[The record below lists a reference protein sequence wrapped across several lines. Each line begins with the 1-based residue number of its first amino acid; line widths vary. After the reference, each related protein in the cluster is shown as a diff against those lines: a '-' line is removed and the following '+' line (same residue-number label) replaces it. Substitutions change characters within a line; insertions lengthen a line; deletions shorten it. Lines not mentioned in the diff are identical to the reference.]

1 MRIPL
6 EEAAARLLAGDVVA
20 VPTETVY
27 GLAGSLSNSEAIRD
41 IFRIKGRPANNPLII
56 HISHLDQ
63 LKPFGCQTDLSFF
76 KLAAAFWPGPL
87 TLVLPIEPKTIL
99 DSVRAGLQTAAFR
112 MPEHPIALELI
123 EKTGPLVMP
132 SANLSGRP
140 SSTSPDHV
148 EADFGRNFPVLD
160 GGTSACGVESTVM
173 VLREKRWIVI
183 RQGILVP
190 EDFETVLGYIPE
202 IDLGKKDSPI
212 CPGQLYRHYAPK
224 CKLVLA
230 KKFGPGIV
238 LGYRDREYPQNEVMY
253 LGSLRSPE
261 TIAESLYSTLRK
273 LDEQGIEEAYVD
285 MNFEEIGLMKTIGER
300 LRKAAAH

>member
-6 EEAAARLLAGDVVA
+6 EEAAARLLAGDVIA

-27 GLAGSLSNSEAIRD
+27 GLAGSLFNSNAIQE

-56 HISHLDQ
+56 HFSQLSQ
-63 LKPFGCQTDLSFF
+63 LKPFGCQTDPSFF
-76 KLAAAFWPGPL
+76 RLAEAFWPGPL
-87 TLVLPIEPKTIL
+87 TLVLPIDPNTIW
-99 DSVRAGLQTAAFR
+99 DSVRAGLHTAAFR
-112 MPEHPIALELI
+112 MPEHPLALELI
-123 EKTGPLVMP
+123 KRTGPLVMP

-148 EADFGRNFPVLD
+148 EADFGRDFPVLD
-160 GGTSACGVESTVM
+160 GGMCACGVESTVM
-173 VLREKRWIVI
+173 ILRENRWLVI

-190 EDFETVLGYIPE
+190 EDFESVLGYTPA

-224 CKLVLA
+224 CKLTLA
-230 KKFGPGIV
+230 KTFGSGVV
-238 LGYRDREYPQNEVMY
+238 LGYREFAYPQNTVIY
-253 LGSLRSPE
+253 LGSLGSPE
-261 TIAESLYSTLRK
+261 TIAESLYGTLRM

-300 LRKAAAH
+300 LRKAAAR